1 MDFYDSLNRHEIN
14 LPTPVLGGLRFLKEQ
29 LYSCTVISAG
39 DSIDE
44 EEVEAQ
50 EALDMKAR
58 RKLSQ
63 AMRKNKAKIKRA
75 KEIASK
81 KKATKGTL
89 EKRAQKQAVE
99 IVKKK
104 IAQGKDIKKMSFAA
118 RQQLDDKVKK
128 KQGLVKK
135 LAKRLLKKV
144 KTDEKDRLTKKSEN
158 G

>member
-1 MDFYDSLNRHEIN
+1 MYSFKDLVVASDPRMGDDEWLEYMRQKRKRLSEDLS
-14 LPTPVLGGLRFLKEQ
+14 EQ
-29 LYSCTVISAG
+29 
-39 DSIDE
+39 
-44 EEVEAQ
+44 EVQAL

-58 RKLSQ
+58 RKLAQ

-81 KKATKGTL
+81 KKASKDKL
-89 EKRAQKQAVE
+89 EKRAQKQAID

-144 KTDEKDRLTKKSEN
+144 KADEKERMTKKGEK
-158 G
+158 

>member
-1 MDFYDSLNRHEIN
+1 M
-14 LPTPVLGGLRFLKEQ
+14 
-29 LYSCTVISAG
+29 YSFKDLVVASDPRMGDDEWLEYMRQKRKKSAEEP
-39 DSIDE
+39 IDE
-44 EEVEAQ
+44 EEVKAL

-58 RKLSQ
+58 RKLAQ

-81 KKATKGTL
+81 KKASKDKL
-89 EKRAQKQAVE
+89 EKRAQKQAIE

-144 KTDEKDRLTKKSEN
+144 KADEKERMTKKSEK
-158 G
+158 

>member
-1 MDFYDSLNRHEIN
+1 MYSFKDLVVASDPRMGDDEWLEYMRQKRKRLSEDLS
-14 LPTPVLGGLRFLKEQ
+14 EQ
-29 LYSCTVISAG
+29 
-39 DSIDE
+39 
-44 EEVEAQ
+44 EVQAL

-58 RKLSQ
+58 RKLAQ

-81 KKATKGTL
+81 KKASKDKL
-89 EKRAQKQAVE
+89 EKRAQKQAID

-118 RQQLDDKVKK
+118 RQQLDDRVKK
-128 KQGLVKK
+128 KQGVVKK

-144 KTDEKDRLTKKSEN
+144 KADEKERMTKKSEK
-158 G
+158 

>member
-1 MDFYDSLNRHEIN
+1 MYSFKDLVVASDPRMGDDEWLEYMRNKRQHSESSDLTAEEI
-14 LPTPVLGGLRFLKEQ
+14 
-29 LYSCTVISAG
+29 
-39 DSIDE
+39 
-44 EEVEAQ
+44 EAQ

-89 EKRAQKQAVE
+89 EKRAQKQAIE

-104 IAQGKDIKKMSFAA
+104 IAQGKDIKNMSFAA

-144 KTDEKDRLTKKSEN
+144 KTDEKDRLTKQSEKK
-158 G
+158 

>member
-1 MDFYDSLNRHEIN
+1 M
-14 LPTPVLGGLRFLKEQ
+14 
-29 LYSCTVISAG
+29 YSFKDLVVASDPRMGDDEWLEYMKQRRRKSAG

-89 EKRAQKQAVE
+89 EKRAQKQAIE

-144 KTDEKDRLTKKSEN
+144 KTDEKDRLTKKGEN
-158 G
+158 K

>member
-1 MDFYDSLNRHEIN
+1 MYSFKDLVVASDPRMGDDEWLEYMRQKRKRLSEDLS
-14 LPTPVLGGLRFLKEQ
+14 EQ
-29 LYSCTVISAG
+29 
-39 DSIDE
+39 
-44 EEVEAQ
+44 EVEAL

-58 RKLSQ
+58 RKLAQ

-81 KKATKGTL
+81 KKASKDKL
-89 EKRAQKQAVE
+89 EKRAQKQAIE

-144 KTDEKDRLTKKSEN
+144 KADEKDRMTKKGEKK
-158 G
+158 

>member
-1 MDFYDSLNRHEIN
+1 M
-14 LPTPVLGGLRFLKEQ
+14 
-29 LYSCTVISAG
+29 YSFKDLVVASDPRMGDDEWLEYMKQRRRKSAG

-104 IAQGKDIKKMSFAA
+104 IAQGKDIKKMSFAF
-118 RQQLDDKVKK
+118 
-128 KQGLVKK
+128 
-135 LAKRLLKKV
+135 
-144 KTDEKDRLTKKSEN
+144 
-158 G
+158 

>member
-1 MDFYDSLNRHEIN
+1 MYSFKDLVVASDPRMGDDEWLEYMRNKRQHSESSDLTAEEI
-14 LPTPVLGGLRFLKEQ
+14 
-29 LYSCTVISAG
+29 
-39 DSIDE
+39 
-44 EEVEAQ
+44 EAQ

-89 EKRAQKQAVE
+89 EKRAQKQAIE

-104 IAQGKDIKKMSFAA
+104 IAQGKDIKNMSFAA

-144 KTDEKDRLTKKSEN
+144 KTDEKDRLTKQSEKE
-158 G
+158 

>member
-1 MDFYDSLNRHEIN
+1 MYSFKDLVVASDPRMGDDEWLEYMRQKRKRLSEDLS
-14 LPTPVLGGLRFLKEQ
+14 EQ
-29 LYSCTVISAG
+29 
-39 DSIDE
+39 
-44 EEVEAQ
+44 EVEAL

-58 RKLSQ
+58 RKLAQ

-81 KKATKGTL
+81 KKASKDKL
-89 EKRAQKQAVE
+89 EKRAKKQAIE

-144 KTDEKDRLTKKSEN
+144 KADEKDRMTKKGGKE
-158 G
+158 

>member
-1 MDFYDSLNRHEIN
+1 
-14 LPTPVLGGLRFLKEQ
+14 
-29 LYSCTVISAG
+29 
-39 DSIDE
+39 
-44 EEVEAQ
+44 
-50 EALDMKAR
+50 
-58 RKLSQ
+58 
-63 AMRKNKAKIKRA
+63 MRKNKAKIKRA

-89 EKRAQKQAVE
+89 EKRAQKQAIE

-158 G
+158 K

>member
-1 MDFYDSLNRHEIN
+1 MYSFKDLVVASDPRMGDDEWLEYMRNKRQHSESSDLTAEEI
-14 LPTPVLGGLRFLKEQ
+14 
-29 LYSCTVISAG
+29 
-39 DSIDE
+39 
-44 EEVEAQ
+44 EAQ

-89 EKRAQKQAVE
+89 EKRAQKQAIE

-104 IAQGKDIKKMSFAA
+104 IAQGKDIKKMSVAA

-144 KTDEKDRLTKKSEN
+144 KTDEKDRLTKKTEN
-158 G
+158 K

>member
-1 MDFYDSLNRHEIN
+1 MYSFKDLVVASDPRMGDDEWLEYMRQKRKRLSEDLS
-14 LPTPVLGGLRFLKEQ
+14 EQ
-29 LYSCTVISAG
+29 
-39 DSIDE
+39 
-44 EEVEAQ
+44 EVEAL

-81 KKATKGTL
+81 KKASKDKL
-89 EKRAQKQAVE
+89 EKRAQKQAIE

-144 KTDEKDRLTKKSEN
+144 KADEKDRMTKKGGKE
-158 G
+158 

>member
-1 MDFYDSLNRHEIN
+1 MYSFKDLVVASDPRMGDDEWLEYMRNKRQHSESSDLTAEEI
-14 LPTPVLGGLRFLKEQ
+14 
-29 LYSCTVISAG
+29 
-39 DSIDE
+39 
-44 EEVEAQ
+44 EAQ

-81 KKATKGTL
+81 KKATIGTL
-89 EKRAQKQAVE
+89 EKRAQKQAIE

-158 G
+158 K

>member
-1 MDFYDSLNRHEIN
+1 MYSFKDLVVASDPRMGDDEWLEYMRQKRKRLSEDLS
-14 LPTPVLGGLRFLKEQ
+14 EQ
-29 LYSCTVISAG
+29 
-39 DSIDE
+39 
-44 EEVEAQ
+44 EVEAL

-58 RKLSQ
+58 RKLAQ

-81 KKATKGTL
+81 KKASKDKL
-89 EKRAQKQAVE
+89 EKRAQKQAIE

-144 KTDEKDRLTKKSEN
+144 KADEKERMTKKGEKK
-158 G
+158 

>member
-1 MDFYDSLNRHEIN
+1 M
-14 LPTPVLGGLRFLKEQ
+14 
-29 LYSCTVISAG
+29 YSFKDLVVASDPRMGDDEWLEYMKQRRRKSAEEP
-39 DSIDE
+39 IDE

-89 EKRAQKQAVE
+89 EKRAQKQAIE

-144 KTDEKDRLTKKSEN
+144 KADEKDRLTKKGEN
-158 G
+158 K

>member
-1 MDFYDSLNRHEIN
+1 M
-14 LPTPVLGGLRFLKEQ
+14 
-29 LYSCTVISAG
+29 YSFKDLVVASDPRMG
-39 DSIDE
+39 DDEWLEYMRQKRKKSDDDGDVSE
-44 EEVEAQ
+44 EEVKAL
-50 EALDMKAR
+50 EALDIKAR
-58 RKLSQ
+58 RKLAQ

-81 KKATKGTL
+81 KKASKDKL
-89 EKRAQKQAVE
+89 EKRAQKQAIE

-144 KTDEKDRLTKKSEN
+144 KADEKDRMTKKGEKK
-158 G
+158 

>member
-1 MDFYDSLNRHEIN
+1 MYSFKDLVVASDPRMGDDEWLEYMRQKRKRLSEDLS
-14 LPTPVLGGLRFLKEQ
+14 EQ
-29 LYSCTVISAG
+29 
-39 DSIDE
+39 
-44 EEVEAQ
+44 EVQAV

-58 RKLSQ
+58 RKLAQ

-81 KKATKGTL
+81 KKASKGKL
-89 EKRAQKQAVE
+89 EKRAQKQAIE

-144 KTDEKDRLTKKSEN
+144 KADEKERMTKKGEKK
-158 G
+158 

>member
-1 MDFYDSLNRHEIN
+1 M
-14 LPTPVLGGLRFLKEQ
+14 
-29 LYSCTVISAG
+29 YSFKDLVVASDPRMGDDEWLEYMRQKRKKSAEEP
-39 DSIDE
+39 IDE
-44 EEVEAQ
+44 EEVKAL

-58 RKLSQ
+58 RKLAQ

-81 KKATKGTL
+81 KKASKGKL
-89 EKRAQKQAVE
+89 EKRAQKQAIE

-144 KTDEKDRLTKKSEN
+144 KADEKERMTKKSEK
-158 G
+158 

>member
-1 MDFYDSLNRHEIN
+1 MYSFKDLVVASDPRMGDDEWLEYMRNKRQHSESSDLTAEEI
-14 LPTPVLGGLRFLKEQ
+14 
-29 LYSCTVISAG
+29 
-39 DSIDE
+39 
-44 EEVEAQ
+44 EAQ

-89 EKRAQKQAVE
+89 EKRAQKQAIE

-144 KTDEKDRLTKKSEN
+144 KTDEKDRLTKQSEKK
-158 G
+158 

>member
-1 MDFYDSLNRHEIN
+1 MYSFKDLVVASDPRMGDDEWLEYMRQKRKRLSEDLS
-14 LPTPVLGGLRFLKEQ
+14 EQ
-29 LYSCTVISAG
+29 
-39 DSIDE
+39 
-44 EEVEAQ
+44 EVEAL

-81 KKATKGTL
+81 KKASKDKL
-89 EKRAQKQAVE
+89 EKRAKKQAIE

-144 KTDEKDRLTKKSEN
+144 KADEKDRMTKKGEKK
-158 G
+158 

>member
-1 MDFYDSLNRHEIN
+1 MYSFKDLVVASDPRMGDDEWLEYMRKKRQHSESADLTAEEI
-14 LPTPVLGGLRFLKEQ
+14 
-29 LYSCTVISAG
+29 
-39 DSIDE
+39 
-44 EEVEAQ
+44 EAQ
-50 EALDMKAR
+50 EALDMKTR

-89 EKRAQKQAVE
+89 EKRAQKQAIE

-144 KTDEKDRLTKKSEN
+144 KTDEKDRLTKKGEN
-158 G
+158 K

>member
-1 MDFYDSLNRHEIN
+1 MYSFKDLVVASDPRMGDDEWLEYMRQKRKRLSEDLS
-14 LPTPVLGGLRFLKEQ
+14 EQ
-29 LYSCTVISAG
+29 
-39 DSIDE
+39 
-44 EEVEAQ
+44 EVEAL

-58 RKLSQ
+58 RKLAQ

-81 KKATKGTL
+81 KKASKDKL
-89 EKRAQKQAVE
+89 EKRAQKQAIE

-144 KTDEKDRLTKKSEN
+144 KADEKDRMTKKGGKE
-158 G
+158 

>member
-1 MDFYDSLNRHEIN
+1 MYSFKDLVVASDPRMGDDEWLEYMRQ
-14 LPTPVLGGLRFLKEQ
+14 TRRKLGEDLSEKEKDA
-29 LYSCTVISAG
+29 LEMI
-39 DSIDE
+39 
-44 EEVEAQ
+44 
-50 EALDMKAR
+50 EALVMKAR

-81 KKATKGTL
+81 KKASKGTL
-89 EKRAQKQAVE
+89 EKRAQKQAIE

-144 KTDEKDRLTKKSEN
+144 KTDEKDRLTKKSEKK
-158 G
+158 